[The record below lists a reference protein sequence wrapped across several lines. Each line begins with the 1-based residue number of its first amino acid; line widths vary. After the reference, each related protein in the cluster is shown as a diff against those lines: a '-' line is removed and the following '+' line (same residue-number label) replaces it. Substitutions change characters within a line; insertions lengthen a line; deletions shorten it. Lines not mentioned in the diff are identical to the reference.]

1 MKINIRILHDRIK
14 NKWKTESQYQ
24 VHADV
29 FLVKIGKSKHHHWI
43 LHIWISLGTKFHLK
57 LGILIFG
64 TKFAQKGYFWSKT
77 EKVNTTIEFY
87 IFEKGTRFQLKLT
100 IWILGPNLPKKGVSV
115 GKRKKWTLLFK
126 STYLN

>member
-1 MKINIRILHDRIK
+1 MPNFKKI
-14 NKWKTESQYQ
+14 
-24 VHADV
+24 
-29 FLVKIGKSKHHHWI
+29 
-43 LHIWISLGTKFHLK
+43 TKFHLK

-100 IWILGPNLPKKGVSV
+100 IRILGPNLPKKGISV
-115 GKRKKWTLLFK
+115 GKRKK
-126 STYLN
+126 